1 MSKII
6 CSAPICNVKE
16 VLLGVE
22 QSHQIIQGLP
32 APTVRTTGDSL
43 YLYDKDADLSELESY
58 LRANS
63 HSTLVVLYDGLAN
76 VMFDAIRRQECSAT
90 EAAELWCDFVRQ
102 IVRLYKHF
110 RERIQVF
117 DVNHIYANTLAFN
130 AMSGINITNN
140 LKGCETPSVF
150 KIVVELLARK
160 NVTVKQCL
168 SSIEAVTTPL
178 SAGEISEC
186 LDIDAALLEWHK
198 SSLVV
203 ELQKDEL
210 IKQQQDLKVDYQT
223 LTEENQLLLEQL
235 HTVQK
240 AIEEE
245 LLSKDELI
253 KQQQDLKADY
263 QTLTEENQ
271 LLLEQLHTVQEA
283 LDEELLSNAK
293 NEIKKVSNSTELK
306 PLEESTHKTAKK
318 LSLIQ
323 KIKKNLVD
331 SKHASLIE
339 RSPFFDASWYL
350 EQYPDIAKIPK
361 FKKNP
366 ALHYIIYGG
375 FEGRNPSVRFNS
387 KAYLNSYPDVQE
399 TAINPLVHYIL
410 HGKSEGRDPTP

>member
-245 LLSKDELI
+245 LLS
-253 KQQQDLKADY
+253 
-263 QTLTEENQ
+263 
-271 LLLEQLHTVQEA
+271 
-283 LDEELLSNAK
+283 NAK
-293 NEIKKVSNSTELK
+293 SEIKKVSNSTELK

-339 RSPFFDASWYL
+339 KSPFFDACWYL

-375 FEGRNPSVRFNS
+375 FEGRNPSVKFNS